1 MEIKTSR
8 FRNCAKSAVVRGF
21 QFPVFSFP
29 QKREILIFDVP
40 QMELLFWE
48 SMGYP
53 LGINGNSAT
62 MTTKETIFGS
72 KRIVVFVLLISVLV
86 VSAKL
91 YFHWTLA
98 RNGYRSSGP
107 LNNEE
112 KSMIGLATVAIILN
126 AIALLGGTEL
136 VHRMEDKSFARRFNL
151 AFVPFLVAALYFLLP
166 WPWWLIAVVVVI
178 PLALAIE
185 ERRLAGG
192 ASARIKSDIGN

>member
-1 MEIKTSR
+1 
-8 FRNCAKSAVVRGF
+8 
-21 QFPVFSFP
+21 
-29 QKREILIFDVP
+29 
-40 QMELLFWE
+40 MELLFWE

-53 LGINGNSAT
+53 LGLSGNSAT
-62 MTTKETIFGS
+62 MTTKEKETIFGS
-72 KRIVVFVLLISVLV
+72 KRVVVFVLLISVLV

-98 RNGYRSSGP
+98 RNGYPSSGP

-112 KSMIGLATVAIILN
+112 KSMIGIATVAIILN

-136 VHRMEDKSFARRFNL
+136 VHMMGDKSFARRFNL
-151 AFVPFLVAALYFLLP
+151 AFIPFLVAALYFLLP